1 MLERVTYGAEA
12 AAAAGKTDLEQLF
25 AVFEIL
31 VQCALKYPALTRRIA
46 YLNALEDSTLYHCF
60 RPCFEVVYSRID
72 LAHAQGTFR
81 RDVDRFTILETM
93 LGIFYVVLYHWDYI
107 YPDQEQKIH
116 DRLQVVFYT
125 HLGPYLT
132 PQAK

>member
-1 MLERVTYGAEA
+1 M
-12 AAAAGKTDLEQLF
+12 
-25 AVFEIL
+25 
-31 VQCALKYPALTRRIA
+31 
-46 YLNALEDSTLYHCF
+46 
-60 RPCFEVVYSRID
+60 YSRID

-81 RDVDRFTILETM
+81 QDVDRFTILETL

-116 DRLQVVFYT
+116 DRLQDVFYT